1 MLTPPGLGVCPAVWL
16 IFPATLHWRQ
26 KPSFPTASPFLC
38 ECRTKESLPGCALC
52 GTLSPGRDCSRTFT
66 EVLWEYAGVSPR
78 CVRDFIFSRPTPVT
92 PTPALRG
99 HLCSDAVPHL
109 LSILMIAALGNHFHC
124 EKIQG
129 LWEPYGFIFQQQ
141 GFFFFAWFIMV
152 LLIIFYMPGISV
164 AHLYSHRNSAW

>member
-52 GTLSPGRDCSRTFT
+52 GALSPGHVCSRTFT

-92 PTPALRG
+92 PTPALEGGASVLGRCPPSSIHTHDSCPG
-99 HLCSDAVPHL
+99 KS
-109 LSILMIAALGNHFHC
+109 LS
-124 EKIQG
+124 
-129 LWEPYGFIFQQQ
+129 LWEDTGFVGTLRFYFPATRVF
-141 GFFFFAWFIMV
+141 FFFFAWFIMV

-164 AHLYSHRNSAW
+164 AHL